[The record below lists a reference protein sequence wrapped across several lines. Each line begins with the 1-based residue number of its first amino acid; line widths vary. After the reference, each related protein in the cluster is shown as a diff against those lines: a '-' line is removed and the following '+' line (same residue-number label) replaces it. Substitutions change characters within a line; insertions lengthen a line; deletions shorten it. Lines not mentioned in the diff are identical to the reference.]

1 MERICRSN
9 ALEMCR
15 LCGKCG
21 THKKDI
27 LESEFD
33 IAEND
38 ANHLCNKIFRCVGVQ
53 VNEWLFSFVI
63 VYITLGVI
71 VVSIRFR

>member
-15 LCGKCG
+15 LCGKYG
-21 THKKDI
+21 NHKKDI
-27 LESEFD
+27 VESEHD

-38 ANHLCNKIFRCVGVQ
+38 ANHLCDKIFRCVGVQ
-53 VNEWLFSFVI
+53 VNEWLFSSVT
-63 VYITLGVI
+63 VYMTMEVI
-71 VVSIRFR
+71 VVSIHFR